1 MVVLRILGGFGGL
14 VVDYSWWLVR
24 NKRMVGGFG
33 VKAVRLDR
41 GVEWEGDGE
50 DVVVGNQLHLV
61 VAVVRLQVSRLDT
74 GRVR

>member
-1 MVVLRILGGFGGL
+1 MMV
-14 VVDYSWWLVR
+14 DNCWWFVR

-41 GVEWEGDGE
+41 GAKWEGDGE

-61 VAVVRLQVSRLDT
+61 LPVV
-74 GRVR
+74 GF

>member
-1 MVVLRILGGFGGL
+1 MVDDGC
-14 VVDYSWWLVR
+14 WLVR

-41 GVEWEGDGE
+41 GAKWEGDGE

-61 VAVVRLQVSRLDT
+61 LPVV
-74 GRVR
+74 GF

>member
-1 MVVLRILGGFGGL
+1 MLGGFGGL
-14 VVDYSWWLVR
+14 VVDDCSWLVR

-41 GVEWEGDGE
+41 GGEREGDGE

-61 VAVVRLQVSRLDT
+61 LPVVGLQVGWLDA
-74 GRVR
+74 GGVR

>member
-1 MVVLRILGGFGGL
+1 MVV
-14 VVDYSWWLVR
+14 DDCSWLVR

-41 GVEWEGDGE
+41 GVKWKGDGE

-61 VAVVRLQVSRLDT
+61 LPVVGLEVGWLDA
-74 GRVR
+74 GGVR